1 MNINNALRDLGLTEK
16 EASVYIALLEI
27 GEATVMQIAHQTKLK
42 RPTIYIL
49 LDTLRE
55 KELVLK
61 IPHAKKTI
69 FIAKDPDDF
78 FRESL
83 TKAKRA
89 YDMLAEIK
97 AIQKKENKISVK
109 YYEGE
114 SGVEEALFYHIE
126 RLKKTE
132 VVGFFAKAEKISPKL
147 LEISH
152 RWRETMNRYDMTL
165 RGFAPEHGTLKEFRQ
180 TDQDLGQIFQSI
192 PHATYSSNC
201 SIDATALF
209 VRIVLFDVNQ
219 AIIIE
224 NLEIVKMIKQI
235 FEERWLRYEQN

>member
-1 MNINNALRDLGLTEK
+1 MNINNALKDLGLTEK

-27 GEATVMQIAHQTKLK
+27 GEATVIQIARQTKLK

-49 LDTLRE
+49 LDVLRE

-61 IPHAKKTI
+61 IPHAKRAI

-83 TKAKRA
+83 YKAKKA
-89 YDMLAEIK
+89 YDMLSEIK

-114 SGVEEALFYHIE
+114 HGVEEALFYHAE
-126 RLKKTE
+126 KLKKTE
-132 VVGFFAKAEKISPKL
+132 IVGFFAKAEKISPKL
-147 LEISH
+147 LDISH
-152 RWRETMNRYDMTL
+152 RWRETMNRYEVAL
-165 RGFAPEHGTLKEFRQ
+165 RGFAPEHGTLKEFRK
-180 TDQDLGQIFQSI
+180 TDKNLGQIFKSI
-192 PHATYSSNC
+192 PHETYSSNC

-209 VRIVLFDVNQ
+209 VRIVLFDVSQ

-224 NLEIVKMIKQI
+224 NLEVVKTIKQI
-235 FEERWLRYEQN
+235 FEERWLKYKN